1 MQKRI
6 TVIVCFWLVFL
17 GGWAFGQKKI
27 LAYDGTT
34 WRTLSR
40 SERATYVLGF
50 LHGYEAGAID
60 RMLCRDCVGPQ
71 LKAQLQEIQVDWGAR
86 AQNRIDILIKDNAV
100 DPIVDTMSTF
110 YGDYKNVAVCWPYA
124 LTFSAESVA
133 GRPPTERELDIA
145 RKVAAESGCQ

>member
-6 TVIVCFWLVFL
+6 TVIVCCGLVFL
-17 GGWAFGQKKI
+17 GGWAFGQRKP
-27 LAYDGTT
+27 LVYDATA
-34 WRTLSR
+34 WRTFSR
-40 SERATYVLGF
+40 SERATDVLGF

-60 RMLCRDCVGPQ
+60 RMLCKDCVGPQ
-71 LKAQLQEIQVDWGAR
+71 MKAPLREIQADWGAR
-86 AQNRIDILIKDNAV
+86 AQNRIDIFIKENAV

-110 YGDYKNVAVCWPYA
+110 YSDYRNVAVCLPYA